1 MKGFSTVD
9 CIVVIL
15 YLAAI
20 ATFGSSFYR
29 KKNTAKDY
37 FLGGRSISW
46 IPAAISIIAAD
57 LSAIT
62 VMGAPAWTFKHNLEL
77 AWFSLSYPL
86 TAPMVILVFL
96 PFYTK
101 LNLYTAY
108 EYLEKRF
115 NVAVRITASG

>member
-1 MKGFSTVD
+1 MKGFSSID
-9 CIVVIL
+9 YAVVLL
-15 YLAAI
+15 YFVAI

-57 LSAIT
+57 MSAIT

-77 AWFSLSYPL
+77 AWFSLSYLL
-86 TAPMVILVFL
+86 TAPIVIIVFL

-115 NVAVRITASG
+115 SLAV